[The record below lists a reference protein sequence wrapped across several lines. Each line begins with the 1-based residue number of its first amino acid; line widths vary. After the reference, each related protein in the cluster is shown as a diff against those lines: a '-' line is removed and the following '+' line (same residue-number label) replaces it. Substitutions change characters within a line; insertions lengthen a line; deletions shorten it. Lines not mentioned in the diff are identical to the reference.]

1 MSRENPRWAR
11 VWTLGPD
18 CSFFPQQE
26 NAALWPGAKIIW
38 ESLMRRA
45 EQQLTR
51 VRVAIIRCG
60 SPPPP
65 STPKMLP
72 LTSSSRFSHY
82 SRRLPAARVC
92 LSVRVL
98 CVCVRGVAGRFREVS
113 SPCVLCCKSPAD
125 RSGVL
130 GRVLKCLKR
139 STFLKMSSGRN
150 RNFVS

>member
-45 EQQLTR
+45 EQQLAR

-60 SPPPP
+60 SHPPPN
-65 STPKMLP
+65 TPKMLP
-72 LTSSSRFSHY
+72 LASSSRFSQY
-82 SRRLPAARVC
+82 RDTQTSRISRV
-92 LSVRVL
+92 SL
-98 CVCVRGVAGRFREVS
+98 CGYYACVRAAGGRFREVS
-113 SPCVLCCKSPAD
+113 SRCVICCKTPTD
-125 RSGVL
+125 RNDVL
-130 GRVLKCLKR
+130 GPVLKC

-150 RNFVS
+150 INFAF